1 MTSLQSTST
10 LPFADHVRTA
20 LEPHFKPFTSCAL
33 YAPPIALAQSLLT
46 ARESH
51 DPHLIR
57 TCLLAQGWQSTSM
70 VSSPY
75 LEQAELLLCACTG
88 APAVR
93 SWSAG
98 AGPLQT
104 RWVVLARSWIGRDE
118 FFTSDNDQGVFA
130 HLRLVDFL
138 LVRLQL
144 CTSAGLLIDIAC
156 AAPLVVCVCAS

>member
-1 MTSLQSTST
+1 MCEQPSNPTSNLS
-10 LPFADHVRTA
+10 PA
-20 LEPHFKPFTSCAL
+20 AL

-75 LEQAELLLCACTG
+75 LEQAELLLCATG

-104 RWVVLARSWIGRDE
+104 LAGWCSRALGSGATSSSPLTMIKGSLRISVWWTFSSFAALHLGGTFDRSR
-118 FFTSDNDQGVFA
+118 A
-130 HLRLVDFL
+130 RRLS
-138 LVRLQL
+138 L
-144 CTSAGLLIDIAC
+144 C
-156 AAPLVVCVCAS
+156 VCVCFLSAAEMVGVGVG